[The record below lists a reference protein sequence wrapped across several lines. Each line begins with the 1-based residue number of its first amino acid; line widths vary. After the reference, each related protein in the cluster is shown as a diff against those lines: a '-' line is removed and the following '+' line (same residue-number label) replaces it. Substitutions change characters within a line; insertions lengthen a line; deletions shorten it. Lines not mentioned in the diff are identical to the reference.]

1 MNKKKIEMWKFRT
14 LIKDF
19 MGRIALDYRDQ
30 MLDDTIDAL
39 LAYLADL
46 CTNGTYSELYE
57 ETYEKISGTPGGE
70 DFYLTQEETFT
81 LVIEVCALHICHWG
95 FRMKEVLA
103 LLFAMRY
110 DPENNKKDITIWNEL
125 VNVAL

>member
-46 CTNGTYSELYE
+46 HTNSTYNELE
-57 ETYEKISGTPGGE
+57 KETYEKISGTPGGE